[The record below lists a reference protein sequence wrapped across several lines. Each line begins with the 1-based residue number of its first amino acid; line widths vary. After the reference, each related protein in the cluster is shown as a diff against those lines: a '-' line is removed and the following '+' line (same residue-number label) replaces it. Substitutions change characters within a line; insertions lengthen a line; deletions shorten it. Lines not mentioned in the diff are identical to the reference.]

1 MPPLKAPVIKL
12 PDLEHFKLPDPE
24 KKGVMCTE
32 CKKVHWNVISVDVK
46 RAILC
51 VKL

>member
-24 KKGVMCTE
+24 KNGVMCTE